1 MFKWMGGKTR
11 SRLVAPGI
19 VALLFAAGL
28 AFSVFENTS
37 LPRLM
42 SSIGIG
48 EEDEIL
54 AVPTDPRYD
63 PYDCLFDPEA
73 LKDLTAVP
81 HRSGESD
88 DANSDLPANS
98 SGTNTGSP
106 AASGDDEGT
115 TFAGN
120 PDGSPTSSGGS
131 AGSPGGSPS
140 NGTTDDDGDTPR
152 TSPHERNY
160 ESPCPGL

>member
-1 MFKWMGGKTR
+1 M
-11 SRLVAPGI
+11 APGI

-48 EEDEIL
+48 EDDEIL

-63 PYDCLFDPEA
+63 PYDCLYDPEA

-81 HRSGESD
+81 HSSGESD
-88 DANSDLPANS
+88 DADSGLPANHT
-98 SGTNTGSP
+98 GTNATSP
-106 AASGDDEGT
+106 AASGNVEGT
-115 TFAGN
+115 EPA
-120 PDGSPTSSGGS
+120 GSPSGSSTGSGGS
-131 AGSPGGSPS
+131 LGSPVVLPDDPSGSPS
-140 NGTTDDDGDTPR
+140 NGSTEDDGNSPGTP
-152 TSPHERNY
+152 PHEWNY